1 MQEVKMSFETGVAQC
16 DTGEWCWA
24 ARGRATSQSSSDP
37 VIRATPRLQP
47 VGSSSDHTRRKER
60 LGASFVSLWMSSSG
74 TLPPITPRYTNS
86 GTACGGHVSGAAA
99 MATGS

>member
-1 MQEVKMSFETGVAQC
+1 MQEAKMSFETGVAQC
-16 DTGEWCWA
+16 DTGEWCGPPGA
-24 ARGRATSQSSSDP
+24 ATSQSSSDP

-60 LGASFVSLWMSSSG
+60 PGASFASSWMSSSG
-74 TLPPITPRYTNS
+74 TQPPIIARYTNS
-86 GTACGGHVSGAAA
+86 GIACGGHVSGAAA

>member
-1 MQEVKMSFETGVAQC
+1 MHEAKMSFETGVAQC

-24 ARGRATSQSSSDP
+24 AEVATSQSSSDP

-60 LGASFVSLWMSSSG
+60 PGASFASLWMSSRDAATDHP
-74 TLPPITPRYTNS
+74 TL
-86 GTACGGHVSGAAA
+86 H
-99 MATGS
+99 

>member
-1 MQEVKMSFETGVAQC
+1 MQEAKMSFETGVAQC

-24 ARGRATSQSSSDP
+24 ARGRDLPEFFQSCDP
-37 VIRATPRLQP
+37 SYP

-60 LGASFVSLWMSSSG
+60 PGASFASSWMNSSG
-74 TLPPITPRYTNS
+74 TLPPITARYTNS
-86 GTACGGHVSGAAA
+86 GTACEGHVSGAAA